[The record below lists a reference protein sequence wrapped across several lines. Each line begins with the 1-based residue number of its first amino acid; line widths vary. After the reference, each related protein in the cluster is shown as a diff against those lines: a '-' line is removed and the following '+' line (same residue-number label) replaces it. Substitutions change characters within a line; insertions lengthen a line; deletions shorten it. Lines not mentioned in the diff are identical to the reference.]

1 MPGDN
6 VGDTIQSFN
15 KPRKVGCM
23 CQEVLAMALNAESTT
38 MNTSDKFS
46 YSHGSYVKE
55 FFQRGF
61 VCYRKKIQ
69 YVLVKEFSEKSA

>member
-46 YSHGSYVKE
+46 YSHGSYVK
-55 FFQRGF
+55 
-61 VCYRKKIQ
+61 
-69 YVLVKEFSEKSA
+69 